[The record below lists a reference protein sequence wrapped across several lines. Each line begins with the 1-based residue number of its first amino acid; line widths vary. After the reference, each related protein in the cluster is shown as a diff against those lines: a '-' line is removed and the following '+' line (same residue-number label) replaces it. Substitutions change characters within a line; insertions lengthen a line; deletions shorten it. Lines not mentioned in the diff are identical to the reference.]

1 MSTPPLPPPLPPDRA
16 NAAPPIVPGPLQ
28 KPAAPTDSLEAYHT
42 IADTVGGV
50 PNLRGKDNAFQ
61 AIFVSISIAI
71 GGGIGALLVLAGV
84 GGGVDWTIGALIGGI
99 AGLFGGT
106 LLSGL
111 VLMVMGWVR
120 ASSRKK

>member
-1 MSTPPLPPPLPPDRA
+1 MSTSPPPPPLPPDRA
-16 NAAPPIVPGPLQ
+16 NAAPPTIPGPIQ
-28 KPAAPTDSLEAYHT
+28 QPETGPDSIEAYHT

-61 AIFVSISIAI
+61 AVFVAVSIAI
-71 GGGIGALLVLAGV
+71 GGGIGALLALAG
-84 GGGVDWTIGALIGGI
+84 GGDWTIGALIGGV

>member
-1 MSTPPLPPPLPPDRA
+1 MSTPPPFPPDRA
-16 NAAPPIVPGPLQ
+16 NAAPPIIPGPLQ
-28 KPAAPTDSLEAYHT
+28 KPSTGNDNMEAYHT

-61 AIFVSISIAI
+61 AIFVALSIAI

-111 VLMVMGWVR
+111 VLMIKGWIR
-120 ASSRKK
+120 AANKRAK

>member
-1 MSTPPLPPPLPPDRA
+1 MSTPPQLPPDRA
-16 NAAPPIVPGPLQ
+16 NAAPPIIPGPLQ
-28 KPAAPTDSLEAYHT
+28 KPSTGTDNMEAYHT

-61 AIFVSISIAI
+61 AVFVAVSIAI
-71 GGGIGALLVLAGV
+71 GGGIGALLALAG
-84 GGGVDWTIGALIGGI
+84 GGDWTIGALLGGV

-111 VLMVMGWVR
+111 VLMIKGWLR
-120 ASSRKK
+120 AANKRAK